1 MRGRARGGGRAA
13 ALLLTALAA
22 TAAAADVVELSDGSR
37 LVGTVE
43 RLDDGSILLKTDFA
57 GELRIS
63 AEKIVR
69 IEIDEPVHVEVD
81 TGDRL
86 VGPVHW
92 SRDIDKPV
100 VRTQLGDIPVELPRI
115 RAIWPPGGKSPE
127 VRALEA
133 QVAERERQLRAQL
146 ADWSVKLEIGLNAQE
161 GNTKV
166 FEARGRIELTR
177 KTADDLLK
185 FYVRGDFGKENRRR
199 NTSEVIAGASYE
211 YQFTRHWF
219 VYGSSEAE
227 YDEFESLNLR
237 FTLALGGGRYWIR
250 RDDQMLKTFVGL
262 GYQHESFFNMITT
275 DAATAELGLEY
286 TVELASWLR
295 FEHQTLYRP
304 TFESLDDYRIV
315 SDSALVVPLA
325 NSEVWKLRLGA
336 QYQYDPI
343 PQAGREKLDQTYY
356 ADLLLELD

>member
-1 MRGRARGGGRAA
+1 VRGRSRRAATLTALLLAAVAAGGGR
-13 ALLLTALAA
+13 
-22 TAAAADVVELSDGSR
+22 ADVVELSDGSR
-37 LVGTVE
+37 LAGVVE
-43 RLDDGSILLKTDFA
+43 RLADGSILLKTDFA
-57 GELRIS
+57 GELRIA

-100 VRTQLGDIPVELPRI
+100 VRTQLGDIPVELARI

-127 VRALEA
+127 VLALEA
-133 QVAERERQLRAQL
+133 QVAEREAELRAKV
-146 ADWSVKLEIGLNAQE
+146 ADWTVRLEIGLNAQE
-161 GNTKV
+161 GNTRI
-166 FEARGRIELTR
+166 FQARGRIELVR
-177 KTADDLLK
+177 KTDNDLLK
-185 FYVRGDFGKENRRR
+185 LYVRGDFGKENRRR

-211 YQFTRHWF
+211 YQFTQNWF
-219 VYGSSEAE
+219 AYGSSQAE

-250 RDDQMLKTFVGL
+250 RDDQMLKTFAGL
-262 GYQHESFFNMITT
+262 GYQHESFFNLITT
-275 DAATAELGLEY
+275 DSATAELGLEY
-286 TVELASWLR
+286 RVELASWLR

-315 SDSALVVPLA
+315 SDSALVVPLGG
-325 NSEVWKLRLGA
+325 SEVWKLRLGA

-343 PQAGREKLDQTYY
+343 PQPGREKLDQTYY